1 MTYINY
7 AHRGASSYAPENTL
21 RAFYQ
26 GLEMGA
32 NGIETDIQR
41 TRDGKLVLF
50 HDDTLERIVGTKGSI
65 SDFTYDELAR
75 MDFGRF
81 MGPAYANE
89 RIVTLEDFLRYFGN
103 KGLHLSLEIKQ
114 AGVEEDSIR
123 LVEQY
128 AQNSHVIF
136 TSFLWESIV
145 ALRQCSQQA
154 KIGYLTYRISDE
166 VLNLLEWHRI
176 EQICPVISL
185 TNASEVALA
194 KSRGFSVRFWG
205 IKNEDLMKKA
215 LSLDGEGM
223 TVNYPDK
230 LFAALESASLS

>member
-21 RAFYQ
+21 RSFYL

-32 NGIETDIQR
+32 NGIETDIQQ

-50 HDDTLERIVGTKGSI
+50 HDDTLERIVGVQGRI
-65 SDFTYDELAR
+65 SDYSYDELMQ

-81 MGPAYANE
+81 LGDTYANE
-89 RIVTLEDFLRYFGN
+89 KIVTLEDFLRYFGN

-114 AGVEEDSIR
+114 TGVEEASLQ
-123 LVEQY
+123 LVRQY

-145 ALRQCSQQA
+145 ALRQCSQEA
-154 KIGYLTYRISDE
+154 KIGYLTYCINDE

-176 EQICPVISL
+176 EQICPDISQ
-185 TNASEVALA
+185 TNASQVALA

-205 IKNEDLMKKA
+205 IKNEALMMKA

-223 TVNYPDK
+223 TVNFPDK
-230 LFAALESASLS
+230 LVAALKNIPSL